1 MAKSADDPKRTGGQ
15 SPVQPAVKRLTPRP
29 RAASWSPPAKRVTL
43 PSRDPRKGRG
53 R

>member
-1 MAKSADDPKRTGGQ
+1 MPQSTDDARGPGRGT
-15 SPVQPAVKRLTPRP
+15 PLPTKRLTPRP
-29 RAASWSPPAKRVTL
+29 RAQSWSPPAKRVTL